1 MQGWGILHSNADRRC
16 LIAAEQPKAGTGTRG
31 FRADIQGLR
40 AIAVALVVV
49 YHLWP
54 ERLTGG
60 YVGVDVFFVISGF
73 LITSHLIKKPP
84 RTAKDLA
91 QFYGRRIRRLLP
103 AAFVVLGATAAATRL
118 IAPPTL
124 WEGIAKEVI
133 ASALYVQNWVLAGSS
148 VDYLA
153 AENNPT
159 PTQHFWSL
167 SVEEQFYLLW
177 PVIILAAFWAAGK
190 ARLKPL
196 ALVRPAIGL
205 VFAASLAFSVYA
217 TAAEPGSAYFITPT
231 RMWELAA
238 GGLVATLAPL
248 AATRL
253 SQAAIAVLAWIGA
266 AAIAISGVTFTEA
279 TPFPG
284 YTAALPVFGTALV
297 ILAASGHRLS
307 PTAVFAARPVQWLG
321 DISYSVY
328 LWHWPLIVLL
338 PFATG
343 GDLGWLDK
351 LVILAAALVLATL
364 SKTFVEDRFRFTRA
378 VQGLVPT
385 YRFAA
390 AGMAVLVAAGGLQLA
405 EVGFRTQQ
413 AQQHLAS
420 VETGNDPCLG
430 AAAAAKGAAR
440 CPPHP
445 DEALVPDP
453 ALAKK
458 DRSDAYKD
466 QCWSNSPFTDRPV
479 CKYGHGETK
488 VALVGNSH
496 AGQWLPA
503 LQVLA
508 DRNDWTIS
516 TYLVSRCN
524 PTEVPL
530 KFDTQEK
537 SDNCRAYG
545 DWVLDQTT
553 GGQYDLVIT
562 SERQSVPVQ
571 GASWKTTEDAAVHGY
586 RSYLAEWEKAGTNVL
601 VIKDPPYP
609 GNKISSIPDC
619 LAEHDGDAAA
629 CSGTP
634 KQWHWMDPLFTAAL
648 DLHSPHIETVDLDR
662 YFCPGGTCEGAI
674 GSVVTYSDGSH
685 ITATYA
691 KTLAPYLERPIRDAL
706 KG

>member
-1 MQGWGILHSNADRRC
+1 MG
-16 LIAAEQPKAGTGTRG
+16 
-31 FRADIQGLR
+31 
-40 AIAVALVVV
+40 LVVV

-84 RTAKDLA
+84 RTPKDLA

-103 AAFVVLGATAAATRL
+103 AAFVVLAATAAAARL
-118 IAPPTL
+118 VAPPTL

-153 AENNPT
+153 AENEPT

-167 SVEEQFYLLW
+167 SVEEQFYFLW
-177 PVIILAAFWAAGK
+177 PVLILAVFWAAGR
-190 ARLKPL
+190 ARLKPM
-196 ALVRPAIGL
+196 ALVRPAVAM

-238 GGLVATLAPL
+238 GGLIATLAPL
-248 AATRL
+248 ATTRL
-253 SQAAIAVLAWIGA
+253 NQAANAVLAWAGV
-266 AAIAISGVTFTEA
+266 AAIVIAGLTFTDA

-284 YTAALPVFGTALV
+284 YAAALPVLGTALV

-307 PTAVFAARPVQWLG
+307 PATMFAARPIQWLG
-321 DISYSVY
+321 GVSYSVY

-338 PFATG
+338 PYISG
-343 GDLGWLDK
+343 GNLGWLDK
-351 LVILAAALVLATL
+351 LVILAATLVLAAL
-364 SKTFVEDRFRFTRA
+364 SKTFVEDRFSFTRA
-378 VQGLVPT
+378 AQGLVPT

-413 AQQHLAS
+413 AQQQLAAAENS
-420 VETGNDPCLG
+420 NDPCLG
-430 AAAAAKGAAR
+430 AAAVAKGAEE
-440 CPPHP
+440 CQP
-445 DEALVPDP
+445 DPDVPLVPDP
-453 ALAKK
+453 ALAKE
-458 DRSDAYKD
+458 DRPDAYAD

-479 CKYGHGETK
+479 CKYGDGETQ

-496 AGQWLPA
+496 AGHWLPA

-508 DRNDWTIS
+508 EKNDWTIS

-524 PTEVPL
+524 PTDVPL

-537 SDNCRAYG
+537 TDNCREYG

-553 GGQYDLVIT
+553 GGQYDLVVT

-571 GASWKTTEDAAVHGY
+571 GESWKTTEEPAVEGY
-586 RSYLAEWEKAGTNVL
+586 LSYLAEWDKAGTNVL

-609 GNKISSIPDC
+609 GNEISSIPDC
-619 LAEHDGDAAA
+619 LAENDGDAAA
-629 CSGTP
+629 CSGT
-634 KQWHWMDPLFTAAL
+634 QREWHWIDPLYTAARELGSRHIGTVNL
-648 DLHSPHIETVDLDR
+648 DG
-662 YFCPGGTCEGAI
+662 YFCPKGTCEGAI

-691 KTLAPYLERPIRDAL
+691 KTLAPYLEQPIRDAL
-706 KG
+706 KS

>member
-1 MQGWGILHSNADRRC
+1 MRGWGPSGEADRRY
-16 LIAAEQPKAGTGTRG
+16 LIAAEQSKAGTGNTG

-40 AIAVALVVV
+40 AIAVALVVI

-84 RTAKDLA
+84 RTVRDLA

-103 AAFVVLGATAAATRL
+103 AAFVVLAATAAAARL
-118 IAPPTL
+118 VAPATQ

-153 AENNPT
+153 AENEPT

-177 PVIILAAFWAAGK
+177 PVIILAAFWAAGR
-190 ARLKPL
+190 ARLKPM
-196 ALVRPAIGL
+196 ALVRPAIGA
-205 VFAASLAFSVYA
+205 VFAASLAFSIVA

-253 SQAAIAVLAWIGA
+253 SRAANAVLAWVGV
-266 AAIAISGVTFTEA
+266 AAIVVAGLTFTGT

-284 YTAALPVFGTALV
+284 YAAAYPVLGTALV

-307 PTAVFAARPVQWLG
+307 PTAVLAVRPVQWLG
-321 DISYSVY
+321 GVSYSVY

-338 PFATG
+338 PYVTG

-351 LVILAAALVLATL
+351 LVVLAATLVLAAL

-378 VQGLVPT
+378 AQGLVPT

-390 AGMAVLVAAGGLQLA
+390 TGMAILVAAGGLQLA

-413 AQQHLAS
+413 AQQQLAS
-420 VETGNDPCLG
+420 VETSNDPCLG
-430 AAAAAKGAAR
+430 AAAVAKGADH
-440 CPPHP
+440 CQLDP
-445 DEALVPDP
+445 DVPLVPDP
-453 ALAKK
+453 ALAKE

-466 QCWSNSPFTDRPV
+466 GCWSNAPFTDRPV
-479 CKYGHGETK
+479 CKYGDGKTQ

-496 AGQWLPA
+496 AGHWLPA
-503 LQVLA
+503 LQILA
-508 DRNDWTIS
+508 ERNDWTIS

-524 PTEVPL
+524 PTDVAL

-537 SDNCRAYG
+537 TDNCRKYG
-545 DWVLDQTT
+545 DWVLNETT

-571 GASWKTTEDAAVHGY
+571 GESWKTTEDPAVDGY
-586 RSYLAEWEKAGTNVL
+586 RSYLAEWDRAGTNVL

-609 GNKISSIPDC
+609 GNEISSIPDC
-619 LAEHDGDAAA
+619 LAEYDGDASA

-634 KQWHWMDPLFTAAL
+634 QQWHWMDPLYTAARE
-648 DLHSPHIETVDLDR
+648 LHSPHLHTVDLDG
-662 YFCPGGTCEGAI
+662 YFCPGGTCRGAV

-691 KTLAPYLERPIRDAL
+691 KTLAPYLEGPIRAAL

>member
-1 MQGWGILHSNADRRC
+1 MG
-16 LIAAEQPKAGTGTRG
+16 
-31 FRADIQGLR
+31 
-40 AIAVALVVV
+40 LVVI

-73 LITSHLIKKPP
+73 LITSHLINKPP

-91 QFYGRRIRRLLP
+91 HFYGRRIRRLLP
-103 AAFVVLGATAAATRL
+103 AAFVVLAATAAAARL
-118 IAPPTL
+118 VAPPTL

-153 AENNPT
+153 AENEPT

-177 PVIILAAFWAAGK
+177 PVIILGVFRAAGR
-190 ARLKPL
+190 ARRNPMG
-196 ALVRPAIGL
+196 LVRAAIGT

-248 AATRL
+248 AATRINPAANAAL
-253 SQAAIAVLAWIGA
+253 SWIGA
-266 AAIAISGVTFTEA
+266 GAIVIAGLTYTDA

-284 YTAALPVFGTALV
+284 YAAALPVLGTALV
-297 ILAASGHRLS
+297 ILAASGHRMS
-307 PTAVFAARPVQWLG
+307 PTTMFAARPVQWLG
-321 DISYSVY
+321 GVSYSVY

-338 PFATG
+338 PYATG
-343 GDLGWLDK
+343 GDLGWVDK
-351 LVILAAALVLATL
+351 LAIIAATLVLAAL

-378 VQGLVPT
+378 AQGLIPT

-390 AGMAVLVAAGGLQLA
+390 AGMAILVAAGGLQLA

-413 AQQHLAS
+413 AQQQLAAA
-420 VETGNDPCLG
+420 ETSNDPCLG
-430 AAAAAKGAAR
+430 AAAIAKGFDE
-440 CPPHP
+440 CVP
-445 DEALVPDP
+445 DPDAPLVPDP
-453 ALAKK
+453 ALAKE
-458 DRSDAYKD
+458 DRADAYED

-479 CKYGHGETK
+479 CKYGDGETQ

-496 AGQWLPA
+496 AGHWLPA
-503 LQVLA
+503 LQILA
-508 DRNDWTIS
+508 EKNDWTIS

-524 PTEVPL
+524 PTNVPL

-537 SDNCRAYG
+537 TDNCLKYG

-571 GASWKTTEDAAVHGY
+571 GESWKTTENPAVDGY
-586 RSYLAEWEKAGTNVL
+586 LSYLAEWDKAGTNVL

-609 GNKISSIPDC
+609 GNEISSIPDC
-619 LAEHDGDAAA
+619 LAENEGDAGA

-634 KQWHWMDPLFTAAL
+634 REWHWMDPLYTAARDL
-648 DLHSPHIETVDLDR
+648 DSPRIETVDLDS
-662 YFCPGGTCEGAI
+662 YFCPDGTCEGAV

-691 KTLAPYLERPIRDAL
+691 KTLAPYLERPIADAL
-706 KG
+706 KS

>member
-1 MQGWGILHSNADRRC
+1 MG
-16 LIAAEQPKAGTGTRG
+16 
-31 FRADIQGLR
+31 
-40 AIAVALVVV
+40 LVVI

-73 LITSHLIKKPP
+73 LITSHLVSKPP

-91 QFYGRRIRRLLP
+91 HFYGRRIRRLLP
-103 AAFVVLGATAAATRL
+103 AAFVVLAATAAAARL
-118 IAPPTL
+118 VAPPTL

-153 AENNPT
+153 AENEPT

-177 PVIILAAFWAAGK
+177 PVIILGVFWAAGR
-190 ARLKPL
+190 AGRNPVG
-196 ALVRPAIGL
+196 LVRAAIGT
-205 VFAASLAFSVYA
+205 VFAASLAFSIYA

-253 SQAAIAVLAWIGA
+253 NPTANAVLSWAGVGA
-266 AAIAISGVTFTEA
+266 IVVAGVTYTDA

-284 YTAALPVFGTALV
+284 YAAALPVLGTALV

-307 PTAVFAARPVQWLG
+307 PTPLFAARPVQWLG
-321 DISYSVY
+321 GVSYSVY

-338 PFATG
+338 PYASS

-351 LVILAAALVLATL
+351 LAIIAATLVLAAL

-378 VQGLVPT
+378 AQGLIPT

-390 AGMAVLVAAGGLQLA
+390 AGMAILVAAGGLQLA

-413 AQQHLAS
+413 AQQQLAA
-420 VETGNDPCLG
+420 VETSNDPCLG
-430 AAAAAKGAAR
+430 AAAVAQGAEK
-440 CPPHP
+440 CEPEP
-445 DEALVPDP
+445 DTPLIPDP
-453 ALAKK
+453 ALAKE
-458 DRSDAYKD
+458 DRADAYED
-466 QCWSNSPFTDRPV
+466 QCWSNAPFTDRPV
-479 CKYGHGETK
+479 CKYGDGATQ

-496 AGQWLPA
+496 AGHWLPA
-503 LQVLA
+503 LQILA
-508 DRNDWTIS
+508 EKNDWTIS

-524 PTEVPL
+524 PTDVPL

-537 SDNCRAYG
+537 TDNCRKYG

-571 GASWKTTEDAAVHGY
+571 GESWKTTEDPAVDGY
-586 RSYLAEWEKAGTNVL
+586 RSYLAEWDKAGTNVL

-609 GNKISSIPDC
+609 GNEISSIPDC
-619 LAEHDGDAAA
+619 LAENEGDAGA

-634 KQWHWMDPLFTAAL
+634 REWHWMDPLYTAARDL
-648 DLHSPHIETVDLDR
+648 DSPRIETVDLDR
-662 YFCPGGTCEGAI
+662 YFCPEGTCEGAV

-691 KTLAPYLERPIRDAL
+691 KTLAPYLEQPIRDAL
-706 KG
+706 KS